1 MGTQDNAAPVII
13 KRKKVVAGG
22 GHHGGAWKVAYAD
35 FVTAMMAFFMLMW
48 LLNAT
53 TENQRKGLADY
64 FAPSIPIS
72 RISGGG
78 DGALGG
84 ESIFSEDVLQHM
96 GTGASSRRPTESD
109 RARGEATSN
118 GTAQAQL
125 GLVQEALTAIAAQKG
140 IPSDVLKHIAARIT
154 EEGLIIEVFDTP
166 DAALFQAATDKPTP
180 LLQEIATLIS
190 ESAALVINPIAVEGY
205 VAARPVVFADKP
217 EWELSMG
224 RADVMR
230 RLLIKNRTQ
239 DKRINRVV
247 GHADRVPS
255 VSNLMD
261 VRNNRLEVKLLLILD

>member
-1 MGTQDNAAPVII
+1 MGTQTNAAPVII

-84 ESIFSEDVLQHM
+84 DSIFSEDVLQHM
-96 GTGASSRRPTESD
+96 GTGATSLRPTESD
-109 RARGEATSN
+109 RARGEVASD

-125 GLVQEALTAIAAQKG
+125 SAVRDALFAVAAQKG
-140 IPSDVLKHIAARIT
+140 ISSEVLKHIATRMT
-154 EEGLIIEVFDTP
+154 EEGLIIEIFDRD
-166 DAALFQAATDKPTP
+166 DATLFQPQTDKPTA
-180 LLQEIATLIS
+180 LLDEIATLIS
-190 ESAALVINPIAVEGY
+190 QSAELVINPIAIEGY
-205 VAARPVVFADKP
+205 VAARPIVFAERP

-230 RLLIKNRTQ
+230 RLLIKNDTEDQRVS
-239 DKRINRVV
+239 RVV
-247 GHADRVPS
+247 GHADRVPA
-255 VSNLMD
+255 VANLMD